1 MSALFLAI
9 PLTIFVL
16 FVLPIW
22 LWLHYSNR
30 SSRGELS
37 QSEQQRLVRSSPMR
51 RTKCANAFRR
61 WKPSWML
68 NIQTGGT
75 VNVWTESEQKAVANS
90 TAGHGARRLRRAGS
104 LS

>member
-37 QSEQQRLVRSSPMR
+37 QSDQQRLVE
-51 RTKCANAFRR
+51 
-61 WKPSWML
+61 L
-68 NIQTGGT
+68 NNDAQRMCERIQALEDILDAEHP
-75 VNVWTESEQKAVANS
+75 NW
-90 TAGHGARRLRRAGS
+90 RDR
-104 LS
+104 

>member
-30 SSRGELS
+30 SARGDLS
-37 QSEQQRLVRSSPMR
+37 QSEQQRLMQL
-51 RTKCANAFRR
+51 TDEAKKNARAY
-61 WKPSWML
+61 PD
-68 NIQTGGT
+68 TGRH
-75 VNVWTESEQKAVANS
+75 S
-90 TAGHGARRLRRAGS
+90 RRRAS
-104 LS
+104 KLEE

>member
-30 SSRGELS
+30 SGRDELS
-37 QSEQQRLVRSSPMR
+37 QSEQQRLAQLADEAKRMR
-51 RTKCANAFRR
+51 GR
-61 WKPSWML
+61 
-68 NIQTGGT
+68 IQAL
-75 VNVWTESEQKAVANS
+75 ESILDAEHPNW
-90 TAGHGARRLRRAGS
+90 RDR
-104 LS
+104 

>member
-37 QSEQQRLVRSSPMR
+37 QSDQQRLVELNNDAQRMR
-51 RTKCANAFRR
+51 ER
-61 WKPSWML
+61 
-68 NIQTGGT
+68 IQTLEDILDAEHP
-75 VNVWTESEQKAVANS
+75 NW
-90 TAGHGARRLRRAGS
+90 RDR
-104 LS
+104 